1 MRRLQKIVSFA
12 LTATIDNDSSEH
24 VQDEE
29 LEQFIESDL
38 PWNLEGLEKDGI
50 TIESITNITFE

>member
-1 MRRLQKIVSFA
+1 MRTVEIIVSLA
-12 LTATIDNDSSEH
+12 LKATVDNDSSEQ

-50 TIESITNITFE
+50 TIETITNITFE